1 MRSPPSPTAS
11 TRRGSR
17 LLLGALEP
25 NDNGH
30 HSHEHSTLTHSGPAA
45 SGFRR
50 LSAPRL
56 VDVPMLSPDSSQL
69 GKHPKTPSPDEP
81 RSRTKG
87 IKTLS
92 GKALDT
98 PLKMPDFS
106 LPDESGLDRSKP
118 LLSPIPRSRLGLMSS
133 MSPTNGTPKKGLF
146 SEEISRLSSKGH
158 LPRHTATINDASNP
172 FLHIPEKR
180 ELVKG
185 DYLTSSQWH
194 SEQAHHLTK
203 KYLEAL
209 FRQDRVVMFAD
220 EDMEASVDEY
230 LEQQHHIT
238 RPFLSNGEFSDVI
251 RVVDKLTGVA
261 SVVKRLKKTV
271 HGAMERKRYLN
282 EVRNLWRVVPNANI
296 VGLLDA
302 WEQRGRIFMKME
314 LCEYG
319 SLHAVMMDHKLQGGL
334 SEDII
339 WRCLADLAQ
348 GLKCIHDKNIL
359 HLDFKPANVFIDSK
373 GVIKIGD
380 FGHSCERPVLDTDGK
395 EGDRCY
401 MAQELLQGHCDYY
414 SDIFSL
420 GATIFEMAS
429 NRVGDL
435 PGEGPEWHR
444 IRDGDLDFD
453 LLLSSKWDPH
463 ALPVVL
469 PIISPPP
476 EPSLSQE
483 MANSTVQSTFSDSAP
498 SNPPSTAAVPQ
509 PLPRKAASLKFSQA
523 LLDVIADMMQPA
535 FKLRPFAHNILANPR
550 LIHAFPTTLD
560 SNGLGTAGPREGAL
574 ASLLKPSYSVC

>member
-1 MRSPPSPTAS
+1 MLTPGAS
-11 TRRGSR
+11 TSGIRR
-17 LLLGALEP
+17 P
-25 NDNGH
+25 
-30 HSHEHSTLTHSGPAA
+30 ST
-45 SGFRR
+45 
-50 LSAPRL
+50 PRL
-56 VDVPMLSPDSSQL
+56 VDVPMLSPDCSQL

-98 PLKMPDFS
+98 PLKMPDFTS
-106 LPDESGLDRSKP
+106 QDESGLDRTMP
-118 LLSPIPRSRLGLMSS
+118 LLSPIPRPRLGLLSA
-133 MSPTNGTPKKGLF
+133 MSPTNGSPKKGLF

-158 LPRHTATINDASNP
+158 LSRHTTTSDDTGNP
-172 FLHIPEKR
+172 FLQIPEKR
-180 ELVKG
+180 QPAKG

-194 SEQAHHLTK
+194 SECAHHLTK

-209 FRQDRVVMFAD
+209 FRQDRIVMFAD
-220 EDMEASVDEY
+220 EDMENSPEDY
-230 LEQQHHIT
+230 LEKQYRIT
-238 RPFLSNGEFSDVI
+238 RPFLSNGEFSEVI
-251 RVVDKLTGVA
+251 RVEDRITGVV

-282 EVRNLWRVVPNANI
+282 EVRNFWRVVPSPNI
-296 VGLLDA
+296 IGLLDA

-319 SLHAVMMDHKLQGGL
+319 SLHTIMMDHKLRGGF

-359 HLDFKPANVFIDSK
+359 HLDFKPANVFVDSR
-373 GVIKIGD
+373 GVAKIGD

-420 GATIFEMAS
+420 GATILEMAC
-429 NRVGDL
+429 NRIGDL

-444 IRDGDLDFD
+444 IRDGNLDFD
-453 LLLSSKWDPH
+453 LLLSSTWDPH
-463 ALPVVL
+463 ALPVTL

-476 EPSLSQE
+476 ELSLSQE
-483 MANSTVQSTFSDSAP
+483 KAAAAASSTTCDPALSTPTSTTTITTTTT
-498 SNPPSTAAVPQ
+498 TAATATAVAAAAPQ
-509 PLPRKAASLKFSQA
+509 PLPKRAPLKFSRA
-523 LLDVIADMMQPA
+523 LLDLIGDMMQPA
-535 FKLRPFAHNILANPR
+535 FRSRPFASVIVTHPR
-550 LIHAFPTTLD
+550 LIHAFPTVD
-560 SNGLGTAGPREGAL
+560 SNGLSTTGAREGAL
-574 ASLLKPSYSVC
+574 ASLLKPSYSIC